1 MELSYHRLYLNKG
14 DIIMS
19 DLEACVTLFEYLMD
33 HADRSSIENEIA
45 KDYVR
50 SFILKDFL
58 MKLSSHTDN
67 RIFGDFLLFSFI

>member
-1 MELSYHRLYLNKG
+1 MELSYHRLYLNKR